1 MSEQWISVTTEPIAG
16 TVRIRLVKKI
26 LKACQD
32 IRIHGTSPSDADDL
46 EGVRQELQNAIASVG
61 DSPERQWLNALL
73 PVLFD
78 LHQQGWQL
86 KYERNRILG
95 ARTEGGASREVIR
108 SRLVAR
114 RDQQLIEPSV
124 RKFIQTMESW
134 KLFQGSRTSIFT
146 LLADGREVVARLTN
160 DSSSVKPYLQFVNP
174 TVRCEFT
181 GLRLQDIW
189 RYFRHTWTNPY
200 ESIPGRSLQMIV
212 RDSGHQAHPVIGI
225 AALSSAAVSLG
236 ARDRFI
242 GWDTTEVVS
251 KLLQESTASA
261 LAWAKAVVENALS
274 EIYCVDFVRE
284 NLLPADK
291 VRWDRAHIKELR
303 SIADQAR
310 ASHHRLMDSADYK
323 SPEEVQYGGNDW
335 EVQAEMPLFR
345 AKRAIELASII
356 ELRVGIE
363 ASLTSQTDA
372 TVKLPISVS
381 SILTKVVKIARSKT
395 VGTEIADL
403 TICGAVAPYSHLA
416 AGKLVAMLAVSPAA
430 VAEYKKRYAN
440 IAGIIS
446 SSMAGRPIV
455 RAANLCFIGTTSLY
469 GKRPN
474 QYDRLSMPAMTV
486 GGSKKDSIRF
496 QHIQDSSAKMTKG
509 VGTFH
514 FAPQTIKALENF
526 AIAQKG
532 GWRVNNV
539 FGEGTSPKLRGLRS
553 GLDLLGLNSDE
564 LLVHGI
570 QKSVY
575 GVLLASNVDR
585 YLLGF
590 DTSPKWLFNPD
601 LTDSC
606 SESIGLWWLKRW
618 AVARLSNENVRLRMQ
633 RETVV
638 YPIRHSARVQ
648 LPVLN
653 TRQGEIFD

>member
-16 TVRIRLVKKI
+16 TVRIRLVKII

-61 DSPERQWLNALL
+61 DSAERQWLNALL

-86 KYERNRILG
+86 KYERNRIFG

-134 KLFQGSRTSIFT
+134 KLFQGSRTSIFS

-200 ESIPGRSLQMIV
+200 ESIPGRSLQIIV

-261 LAWAKAVVENALS
+261 LTWAKAVVENALS

-284 NLLPADK
+284 NVLPADK

-372 TVKLPISVS
+372 TVKPPISVS

-486 GGSKKDSIRF
+486 GGSKKESIRF
-496 QHIQDSSAKMTKG
+496 QHIQDSSGKMTKG

-526 AIAQKG
+526 AVAQKG

-564 LLVHGI
+564 LIVHGI

-585 YLLGF
+585 YLLGL

-648 LPVLN
+648 LPALN
-653 TRQGEIFD
+653 TGQSEIFN